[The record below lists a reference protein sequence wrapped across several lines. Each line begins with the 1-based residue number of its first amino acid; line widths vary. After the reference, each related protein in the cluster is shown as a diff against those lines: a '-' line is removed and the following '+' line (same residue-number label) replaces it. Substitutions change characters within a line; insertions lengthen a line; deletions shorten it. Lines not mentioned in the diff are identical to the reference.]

1 MTRQPI
7 KRQLQQRQNLSQNHV
22 IRNHHLA
29 MLPNS
34 DIRETNRPGGKIQR
48 VAAMTLLALLSP
60 AKKDDMEG
68 VGWDLASPICK
79 IWN

>member
-1 MTRQPI
+1 MTRQPT
-7 KRQLQQRQNLSQNHV
+7 KRRLQQRQNLNQNHV
-22 IRNHHLA
+22 IQNLHLA

-34 DIRETNRPGGKIQR
+34 GIRETNQPDGKIRR
-48 VAAMTLLALLSP
+48 VAVMTLLDLLSP
-60 AKKDDMEG
+60 AKKDGMEE

>member
-7 KRQLQQRQNLSQNHV
+7 KKLWHRRQNLNQDHV
-22 IRNHHLA
+22 ILNHHLA

-34 DIRETNRPGGKIQR
+34 GIRETNQPDGKIQR
-48 VAAMTLLALLSP
+48 VAAMTLLALLSL
-60 AKKDDMEG
+60 AKKGDKGG